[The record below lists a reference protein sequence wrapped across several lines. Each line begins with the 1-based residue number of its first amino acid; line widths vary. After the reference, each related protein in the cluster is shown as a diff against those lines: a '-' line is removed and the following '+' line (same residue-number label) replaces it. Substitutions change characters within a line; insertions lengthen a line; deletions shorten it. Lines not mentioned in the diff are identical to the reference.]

1 MLKAGTCICPRCGKI
16 FRMAYYYNAPA
27 AIGAR
32 LSYSRQNQSYRV
44 DPYFPGDPE
53 RTANPGFTLQLNAR
67 ISRKEQGVPYSIT
80 VTRQIDGKNEKEEL
94 TMLHSCPECRHYNTV
109 LPRHYG
115 IYPLYVI
122 ALAGLTSAGKS
133 AWLTAIANPNNLAR
147 LNEAGYSMHLE
158 PAGYSG
164 SSIKAE
170 PTVPGSIGRTTYLVI
185 SDREGNGVAGVLLRD
200 FSGELFAP
208 ARESS
213 EWGSYDWQS
222 YSSDWATF
230 AAQGSEYAGPD
241 LFFIVDSAVK
251 SDKHTDQETS
261 AYNTLRNNA
270 DLSGRPVGL
279 ILTHADKLMEEKPPH
294 PEDPSGT
301 VPLIDSKTFAVN
313 AGYRMRQLVP
323 RMALQDYIV
332 TRYHNLAKLLSGSGL
347 YRAFLVKSCEN
358 RDGVQYFNNPINV
371 LDPLIWALNTLGIFP
386 VQ

>member
-32 LSYSRQNQSYRV
+32 LSYSRQTGSYRV
-44 DPYFPGDPE
+44 DPYFPDDPA
-53 RTANPGFTLQLNAR
+53 RTASPGFSLQLDTR
-67 ISRKEQGVPYSIT
+67 IGRNDHGVPHSIT
-80 VTRQIDGKNEKEEL
+80 VIRQMDGSSEKEEL
-94 TMLHSCPECRHYNTV
+94 LMLHSCPVCRHYNTV

-147 LNEAGYSMHLE
+147 LNEAGYTMHLE
-158 PAGYSG
+158 PASYSG
-164 SSIKAE
+164 GEIKAE

-185 SDREGNGVAGVLLRD
+185 NDREGNGVAGVLLRD

-213 EWGSYDWQS
+213 EGGSYDWQN

-230 AAQGSEYAGPD
+230 AAQGSEYDGPD

-251 SDKHTDQETS
+251 SGKHSDQETS
-261 AYNTLRNNA
+261 AYNTLRSNA
-270 DLSGRPVGL
+270 DLTGKPVGL
-279 ILTHADKLMEEKPPH
+279 ILTHVDKLMEEKPGH
-294 PEDPSGT
+294 PGDSTKT

-332 TRYHNLAKLLSGSGL
+332 TRYHNLARLLSGTGG
-347 YRAFLVKSCEN
+347 YRGFLVKSCEN
-358 RDGVQYFNNPINV
+358 RGDVQNFSNPINV